1 MIKLEKLAAKVE
13 ELFNSAQTLERYKM
27 FQIDNIVDEYT
38 YEIDTNNRL
47 TLKECVIN
55 LGITKANEL
64 YRKLQEV
71 K

>member
-1 MIKLEKLAAKVE
+1 MTKLEKLAAKVE

-27 FQIDNIVDEYT
+27 FQVDSIVDDYT
-38 YEIDTNNRL
+38 YEVDPNNRL
-47 TLKECVIN
+47 TLKECVIH
-55 LGITKANEL
+55 LGLTKANEL